1 MKSDLELDVNNLL
14 VQKRVILSHE
24 EIIKIVFFAI
34 ENSIV
39 DVSVVRTNDV
49 PADEDDVIIKGDTL
63 TVVYKNIPENVFIE
77 SSKPSESIEQ
87 CS

>member
-77 SSKPSESIEQ
+77 PSKPSESIEQ